1 MAKRRI
7 GRSSGEVK
15 LKKTKRCVG
24 QLLLSAKWNLRFM
37 LKRENTRIITWNQND
52 FAPQASSFGR
62 AGNRVDGQR
71 EKNWHQQ
78 AATPTDDYYS
88 AAVVCV
94 VANFALLFHL
104 LTEFS
109 CSIILCVR
117 TTQRNHQ
124 QKDEAREKTATKI
137 IIYSSCVR
145 AYHFFSSSLSFF
157 HTRAHFGVRSILRV
171 RLNCFK
177 WSFNLVFCWERERP
191 KYSNINICVIP
202 TWRSQIWKWLHHFVR
217 DTILRAFTH
226 THTLEPTINT
236 KRSAAISERWEKN
249 EEKNVFRYW
258 RAAIG
263 MISFL
268 VDVVAVILW
277 IRKSVGTIFVR
288 PAKLAVFRIRIF
300 LLYNT

>member
-1 MAKRRI
+1 MKFTIHAETRKYADNYLKSKRFCSTGIIIRASRQSSGRTDREKLASASSDTNRWLLLGGRRLCRRQFCTPLSLVDRIFMQHYTLRTHNSTQPPTKRRSE
-7 GRSSGEVK
+7 RKNSNENNN
-15 LKKTKRCVG
+15 L
-24 QLLLSAKWNLRFM
+24 QLLCS
-37 LKRENTRIITWNQND
+37 RI
-52 FAPQASSFGR
+52 S
-62 AGNRVDGQR
+62 
-71 EKNWHQQ
+71 
-78 AATPTDDYYS
+78 
-88 AAVVCV
+88 
-94 VANFALLFHL
+94 
-104 LTEFS
+104 
-109 CSIILCVR
+109 
-117 TTQRNHQ
+117 
-124 QKDEAREKTATKI
+124 
-137 IIYSSCVR
+137 
-145 AYHFFSSSLSFF
+145 FFSSSLSFF

-236 KRSAAISERWEKN
+236 KRSAAISERWAKN